1 MRCPGH
7 FDPQDS
13 APTPRCEQSIRI
25 ELPAS
30 TWATCWGAFFP
41 LYVHLGSCL
50 VHPMPCVQ
58 DRHGPAHLGSG
69 LMLGGRLSSGGLCVT
84 PPPPTANARVY
95 VPGTR
100 FLCRS
105 GVYKR
110 ALRSKPRAPPPF
122 SAARGGLGTSQAAE
136 LGQEEGPPT
145 PPHSTSSP
153 SVRRKDAV
161 GVAAAS
167 SPGAAGTQALGVCGV
182 QAGSS

>member
-1 MRCPGH
+1 MRCAGH

-69 LMLGGRLSSGGLCVT
+69 ADVGRSSLLRWSVCDATAPNSKRPGIPRERGFSAGLASTSVHRG
-84 PPPPTANARVY
+84 AN
-95 VPGTR
+95 P
-100 FLCRS
+100 
-105 GVYKR
+105 
-110 ALRSKPRAPPPF
+110 KPRPRSAQHTEVSAPPKPL
-122 SAARGGLGTSQAAE
+122 SWGRRRD
-136 LGQEEGPPT
+136 PPT